1 MLCDLFKQIR
11 CIWLFPLVY
20 RRHIKRKKRDIFF
33 LPVLHPEGAEFSL
46 WPSARLSQ
54 PTELARQLQT
64 CKPKHT
70 HTASCQRGNSAAEK
84 TEWDILFSQP
94 TLLKYDIKECVCRS
108 QTFGT
113 IEVFGHR
120 RRDKKNV
127 FILHIHW
134 FSGLMETPRWRP
146 SKSVCRNIRRALK
159 LAKRNRMQPLL
170 IHVINR
176 MFLVMSACVWENK
189 HTRNKPAH
197 SM

>member
-120 RRDKKNV
+120 RRDKKMCLFYT
-127 FILHIHW
+127 FIGFQAWWRRLDGGPVSQYAEISAELW
-134 FSGLMETPRWRP
+134 NLQNETGC
-146 SKSVCRNIRRALK
+146 SHC
-159 LAKRNRMQPLL
+159 
-170 IHVINR
+170 
-176 MFLVMSACVWENK
+176 
-189 HTRNKPAH
+189 
-197 SM
+197 